1 MNKFELNDIAQMLA
15 IIGVII
21 SLAFVGLEINQNT
34 NLARNQA
41 YLEYVES
48 VKELSLEIATDEALP
63 GLVARLA
70 EELLE
75 EDFLPEENIKILLF
89 QNATVRVWEGLY
101 RSWSAGYLPQEA
113 VANVGGGNLLNNH
126 YFRQIAWPE
135 LKIHYSPDFISFFEE
150 QAWNSESI

>member
-1 MNKFELNDIAQMLA
+1 MYKFELNDFAQMLA

-48 VKELSLEIATDEALP
+48 LKELSLEIATDEILP
-63 GLVARLA
+63 GLVARLG
-70 EELLE
+70 EGELE
-75 EDFLPEENIKILLF
+75 EDFSAEDNVKIPLF

-113 VANVGGGNLLNNH
+113 VANVGGGNLLNND
-126 YFRQIAWPE
+126 YFRQKSWPE
-135 LKIHYSPDFISFFEE
+135 IKVHYSPDFITFFEK
-150 QAWNSESI
+150 QAWNSE